1 MALYLD
7 TSALVK
13 LVAEEKESAELLDFV
28 GDDEIIS
35 SLLARTELIR
45 AVARKHE
52 RLIESAEELLS
63 DISYVAVNR
72 VITGAAAWVQPW
84 ALRSLDAIHVSSAVR
99 MRGGLRA
106 LVTYDQRMV
115 TIGRSAGMDVV
126 SPGQAAP

>member
-1 MALYLD
+1 MSLYLD

-13 LVAEEKESAELLDFV
+13 LVAEEKESSELFDFI
-28 GDDEIIS
+28 GDDEIFS

-52 RLIESAEELLS
+52 RLIEPAEELLS

-84 ALRSLDAIHVSSAVR
+84 TLRSLDAIHVSSAVR

-106 LVTYDQRMV
+106 VVTYDQRMID
-115 TIGRSAGMDVV
+115 IGRSAGMDVV
-126 SPGQAAP
+126 SPGRDAA

>member
-13 LVAEEKESAELLDFV
+13 LVAEETESPELFDFI
-28 GDDEIIS
+28 GNDEIFS

-72 VITGAAAWVQPW
+72 VITGAAAWVQPLT
-84 ALRSLDAIHVSSAVR
+84 LRSLDAIHVSSAVR

-106 LVTYDQRMV
+106 VVTYDHRMIE
-115 TIGRSAGMDVV
+115 IGRSAGMDVV
-126 SPGQAAP
+126 SPGRAAV

>member
-13 LVAEEKESAELLDFV
+13 LVAEEKESADLLDFV
-28 GDDEIIS
+28 GDDEIVS

-52 RLIESAEELLS
+52 RLIESAEELLT

-72 VITGAAAWVQPW
+72 VVTGAAAWVQPW
-84 ALRSLDAIHVSSAVR
+84 SLRSLDAIHVSSAVR

-106 LVTYDQRMV
+106 LVTYDQRMID
-115 TIGRSAGMDVV
+115 IGRSAGMDVV
-126 SPGQAAP
+126 SPGRSVA